1 MGKLIYF
8 SYTRPD
14 IGFSVGVVSQF
25 INNPREEPLETV
37 YCIRKYL
44 KDDLEEDFCSNSQIT
59 GILAC
64 ILMPTGPD
72 LLLTEDQRVDTAPMF
87 GEI

>member
-44 KDDLEEDFCSNSQIT
+44 KDDT
-59 GILAC
+59 
-64 ILMPTGPD
+64 
-72 LLLTEDQRVDTAPMF
+72 
-87 GEI
+87 